1 MPIKSIEGLDKQGLN
16 NYEAVIIAAQHA
28 RYLNTKRLQALERL
42 EEDPSIDIDA
52 RKITAVAL
60 KDVLS
65 GKVKFSRSDSM

>member
-1 MPIKSIEGLDKQGLN
+1 MPIKSIEGLQKQGLN
-16 NYEAVIIAAQHA
+16 SYEAVIIAAQHA
-28 RYLNTKRLQALERL
+28 RHLNTMRLQALERL